1 MAKFKKTF
9 VVLVIAG
16 SILLFGGCF
25 PDTPV
30 VPAPT
35 TTITPM
41 PTEIV
46 EEAETPERPTKEEVL
61 AMRDLVRA
69 GIERNDFDRLTQ
81 KIKDANLWM
90 ENQYVHHDLFEIL
103 ENENHEY
110 WDRDVT
116 DFIEFISRVK
126 ESAGYESFKL
136 DLQYIIDQTQLAKET
151 RKVEYAN
158 NLYKALH
165 DMDYFLLRYGLED
178 VGIYV
183 KEKGILAKYYGVLHV
198 FQGEE

>member
-1 MAKFKKTF
+1 MSKFKKTF
-9 VVLVIAG
+9 IILVIAG
-16 SILLFGGCF
+16 SMLLFAGCF

-35 TTITPM
+35 ATITPV
-41 PTEIV
+41 PTDVVVQE
-46 EEAETPERPTKEEVL
+46 ETPARPTKEEVL
-61 AMRDLVRA
+61 AMRDLVRE
-69 GIERNDFDRLTQ
+69 GIERNDFDRLTK

-90 ENQYVHHDLFEIL
+90 ENEYVHYDLFEIL
-103 ENENHEY
+103 EDENHEY
-110 WDRDVT
+110 WDRDAT
-116 DFIEFISRVK
+116 DFIEFISRVR
-126 ESAGYESFKL
+126 ESASHENFRQ
-136 DLQYIIDQTQLAKET
+136 DLQYIIDQAQLATET

-183 KEKGILAKYYGVLHV
+183 REKAILAKYYGVLHV
-198 FQGEE
+198 FQAEE